1 MNLLAGQIHNMIQ
14 EIITQKSK
22 GNVIIAN
29 SIRTKMYLKGIAVE
43 KYTATSP
50 DDPAILQKVR
60 EIAREFGIMV

>member
-1 MNLLAGQIHNMIQ
+1 MIQ

>member
-1 MNLLAGQIHNMIQ
+1 MIQ

-60 EIAREFGIMV
+60 EIAREFGIMF